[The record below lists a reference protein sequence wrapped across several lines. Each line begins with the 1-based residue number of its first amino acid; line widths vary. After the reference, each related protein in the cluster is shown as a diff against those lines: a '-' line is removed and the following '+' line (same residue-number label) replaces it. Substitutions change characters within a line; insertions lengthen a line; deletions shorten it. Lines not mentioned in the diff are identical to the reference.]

1 MFESI
6 APASLRGRLL
16 LALPAVRETA
26 FRKGVV
32 LVCAH
37 STAGAMGLLVNRAAP
52 EGALLRL
59 LGGTTRDVT
68 GIRFAVPVHAG
79 GPAEVG
85 RAFVL
90 HSTEYRLAAQTI
102 DVLPGVSLTPNAD
115 VLRDILRGRGPKRS
129 FVAAGYCG
137 WGPGQIEDELRGGSW
152 LTGPALSDLVFSVPC
167 PERWAEGM
175 RRIGVAPAALSMAE
189 GRA

>member
-1 MFESI
+1 M
-6 APASLRGRLL
+6 
-16 LALPAVRETA
+16 A
-26 FRKGVV
+26 FRRGVV

-37 STAGAMGLLVNRAAP
+37 SKTGAMGLLVNRAAP
-52 EGALLRL
+52 EGAQRRL
-59 LGGTTRDVT
+59 LDGMAGEGV

-90 HSTEYRLAAQTI
+90 HSPEYRLAAQTI
-102 DVLPGVSLTPNAD
+102 DVLPGVALTPSAD
-115 VLRDILRGRGPKRS
+115 VLRDILRGRGPARS

-137 WGPGQIEDELRGGSW
+137 WGPGQIEDELRDGSW
-152 LTGPALSDLVFSVPC
+152 LTGPALSDFVFSVPC
-167 PERWAEGM
+167 PDRWTEGM